1 MPTIPVVS
9 KTTASSVDILN
20 AIRNEATS
28 VYRNYVP
35 IATQIPSNSQEIGQ
49 ILAQYPA
56 LQNEFVSA
64 LVNRIAF
71 VRVRNMSFENPWKNF
86 KKGLLNFG
94 ETIED
99 VFVELAKPFQY
110 DPAVAESK
118 IFEREIPDVR
128 AAFHTINYKKF
139 YKTTVQDNEL
149 ELAFLSWDGV
159 DDLITRIVESLYKGA
174 EYDEFLVMK
183 YMVAKHII
191 NGHLYP
197 AVPSGDTTTSKAIDY
212 KSISNALTFPSNK
225 YNMAGVK
232 NITPKDR
239 QYLIMTTDADARM
252 DVNVLASAFNM
263 DKAEFMGHRILVDS
277 FSEFDVERL
286 QEIFAD
292 GDANYEPFSSDDLA
306 LLAAVEAVIVDEE
319 WFMIYDKLFKFTEQY
334 NGQGIY
340 WNYWLH
346 VWKVF
351 SVSPFQ
357 NAVVF
362 ASGITSN
369 VTAVTVSPATLTI
382 PSPAVGNVVAFK
394 AAVTKTGFANEQI
407 EWSLNSAAND
417 IARIDENGNV
427 IITAVPDSDTE
438 ITVTAKSVYKPTV
451 TGTATLTLDV

>member
-1 MPTIPVVS
+1 
-9 KTTASSVDILN
+9 
-20 AIRNEATS
+20 
-28 VYRNYVP
+28 
-35 IATQIPSNSQEIGQ
+35 
-49 ILAQYPA
+49 
-56 LQNEFVSA
+56 
-64 LVNRIAF
+64 
-71 VRVRNMSFENPWKNF
+71 
-86 KKGLLNFG
+86 
-94 ETIED
+94 
-99 VFVELAKPFQY
+99 
-110 DPAVAESK
+110 
-118 IFEREIPDVR
+118 
-128 AAFHTINYKKF
+128 
-139 YKTTVQDNEL
+139 
-149 ELAFLSWDGV
+149 
-159 DDLITRIVESLYKGA
+159 
-174 EYDEFLVMK
+174 
-183 YMVAKHII
+183 
-191 NGHLYP
+191 
-197 AVPSGDTTTSKAIDY
+197 
-212 KSISNALTFPSNK
+212 
-225 YNMAGVK
+225 MAGVK
-232 NITPKDR
+232 NVTPKDR

-277 FSEFDVERL
+277 FSEFDTERL

-292 GDANYEPFSSDDLA
+292 GDVSYEPFSSDDLA

-362 ASGITSN
+362 ASGVTSN
-369 VTAVTVSPATLTI
+369 VTAVSVSPATLTI

-394 AAVTKTGFANEQI
+394 AAVTKTGFANEQV

-438 ITVTAKSVYKPTV
+438 ITVTAKSVYKPSV